1 MSRIKYLEAI
11 GRTPKR
17 GRQPVGPAPSRA
29 DLVKLYIEE
38 EKSVRDVAAAL
49 GCTKDAVHRA
59 LKSFDIEARPC
70 ASRSQ
75 LRTIPLEDLKA
86 GVEKYGVREYAL
98 KLGVSMVTLYRQLK
112 TRKVK

>member
-1 MSRIKYLEAI
+1 MGRIKYQEAVGLEV
-11 GRTPKR
+11 KR
-17 GRQPVGPAPSRA
+17 GRPPTGPTPSKA
-29 DLVKLYIEE
+29 DLVKLYVGEGM
-38 EKSVRDVAAAL
+38 SVRDVALAL
-49 GCTKDAVHRA
+49 GCTKDMVHRA

-70 ASRSQ
+70 ASRSK

-86 GVEKYGVREYAL
+86 GFEKYGVREYAL